1 VVGGEGLWGEFCVFF
16 DAFLGKGEGVEVW
29 SVGDG
34 GLVRDGVGRFVEGD
48 LRGCE
53 GISIWLIVSRW
64 LFERRGNVRMPSSF
78 TLVSKP
84 WQLDP
89 I

>member
-1 VVGGEGLWGEFCVFF
+1 MVGGEGLWGEFCVFF
-16 DAFLGKGEGVEVW
+16 DAFLGKGEGVEVG
-29 SVGDG
+29 SVGDR
-34 GLVRDGVGRFVEGD
+34 GLVFEGVERVVEED

-53 GISIWLIVSRW
+53 GISICSTVSRW
-64 LFERRGNVRMPSSF
+64 LFEGRGNVQIPSSF